1 MKKMSK
7 MCIVSLAALFVAQ
20 PMLATAGSSARLIPA
35 GSVRVMDNGKEI
47 NNFKSEMPM
56 PQGLTMAVNGKCI
69 VQSQSLQLVA
79 QDQAVFALNEAESRY
94 DLTIKSGRV
103 DFAMRPEAKPVSFH
117 TPHDLIQSE
126 QAIVPAGNAGLV
138 RGFVTVSEEK
148 TELSI
153 QEGALQVMSS
163 DGTQLV
169 QPGHSIVL
177 AQARLGS
184 AAPATG
190 ATKGIVKPAL
200 TAGTSGGAL
209 TTKGMVIGGA
219 GALSIIGAG
228 VGFAT
233 SNSHASENGLA
244 HRWRHGQSPFV
255 SPN

>member
-1 MKKMSK
+1 MKRISK

-35 GSVRVMDNGKEI
+35 GSVRVMDNGKEV

-184 AAPATG
+184 TTPATG
-190 ATKGIVKPAL
+190 GKGTVKPAL
-200 TAGTSGGAL
+200 TAGSSGGAL
-209 TTKGMVIGGA
+209 TTKGMVMGGA
-219 GALSIIGAG
+219 GVLSIIGAG

-233 SNSHASENGLA
+233 SNNNASENGLA